1 MTADVKNIRD
11 WTIMVRAALH
21 TDQSEIWWVYLLEGI
36 AAIAFGLLLPIGFL
50 LLSSPVTATLTVS
63 IALGVLLL
71 IEGLAFMSWAC
82 RVRNSA

>member
-1 MTADVKNIRD
+1 MI
-11 WTIMVRAALH
+11 RAALH